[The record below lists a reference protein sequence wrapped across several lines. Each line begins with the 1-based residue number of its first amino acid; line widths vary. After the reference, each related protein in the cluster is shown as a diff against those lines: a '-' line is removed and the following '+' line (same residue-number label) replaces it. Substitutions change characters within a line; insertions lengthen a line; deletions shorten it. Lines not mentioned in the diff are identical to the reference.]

1 MSTFELLTKIE
12 PEDLLT
18 YGIIPELIG
27 RLPIVCPL
35 GELDEEALMKI
46 LTEPRN
52 ALVKQYIRLLEM
64 ENVKLHFEPQ
74 ALKAIVQEVK
84 KKRTGARAL
93 RSVMERVM
101 NDIMF
106 DIPSQKNVKEVIINK
121 GVVTGKKQPKVVY
134 LEKKK
139 SA

>member
-1 MSTFELLTKIE
+1 
-12 PEDLLT
+12 
-18 YGIIPELIG
+18 
-27 RLPIVCPL
+27 
-35 GELDEEALMKI
+35 
-46 LTEPRN
+46 
-52 ALVKQYIRLLEM
+52 VKQYIRLLEM
-64 ENVKLHFEPQ
+64 ENVKLHFEPP